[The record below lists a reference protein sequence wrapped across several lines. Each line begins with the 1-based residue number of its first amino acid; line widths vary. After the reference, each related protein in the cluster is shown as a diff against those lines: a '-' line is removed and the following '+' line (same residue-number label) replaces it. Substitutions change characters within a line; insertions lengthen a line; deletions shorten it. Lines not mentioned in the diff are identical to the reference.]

1 MAKLN
6 SDNVGRRLSALFSGR
21 LNILRACGAGNYSS
35 VKINIL
41 CDQVLDSVIVAGIA
55 GVSAYVYAGQDASV
69 KAAVLSFML
78 TFLIKMKEYRK
89 IS

>member
-1 MAKLN
+1 MTKLN
-6 SDNVGRRLSALFSGR
+6 SNSIVRRLSALFSGR
-21 LNILRACGAGNYSS
+21 LNIMRACGSANYSGIK
-35 VKINIL
+35 VNIL
-41 CDQVLDSVIVAGIA
+41 CDQVLDSVIVAGIT

-69 KAAVLSFML
+69 KAAVLSFVL